1 MGSHS
6 ADKNLI
12 YKIAKA
18 YYQDELTQ
26 HEIGHRLGLSRVKIS
41 RLLQQAREE
50 GIVKT
55 SVIPPPGTFADLER
69 QLEAKYGLDEA
80 VIVAPSHHDKAN
92 IVRELGQTAA
102 DCLIRTL
109 QGQETL
115 GLSWGTTLSAAV
127 DSLPTRNWP
136 HLTVVQIAGGLGRP
150 EAEAYGGDLTRRAA
164 QALGSRSRMIPA
176 PGIVASRLARE
187 ALLADTSIAETM
199 TLAARAEVALV
210 GVGALTSDSV
220 VLQASALLTEEQIS
234 ELKARGMVGNI
245 ALRFYDAD
253 GQPIE
258 HEVND
263 RIIALD
269 LEQIKGIPRVI
280 GVAGGP
286 EKVDSIRAALRG
298 SLIDVLVTDNRTATR
313 LLNN

>member
-1 MGSHS
+1 
-6 ADKNLI
+6 
-12 YKIAKA
+12 
-18 YYQDELTQ
+18 
-26 HEIGHRLGLSRVKIS
+26 
-41 RLLQQAREE
+41 
-50 GIVKT
+50 
-55 SVIPPPGTFADLER
+55 
-69 QLEAKYGLDEA
+69 
-80 VIVAPSHHDKAN
+80 
-92 IVRELGQTAA
+92 
-102 DCLIRTL
+102 
-109 QGQETL
+109 
-115 GLSWGTTLSAAV
+115 
-127 DSLPTRNWP
+127 
-136 HLTVVQIAGGLGRP
+136 
-150 EAEAYGGDLTRRAA
+150 
-164 QALGSRSRMIPA
+164 MIPA
-176 PGIVASRLARE
+176 PGIVASRLVRE

-199 TLAARAEVALV
+199 ALAARAEVALV

-220 VLQASALLTEEQIS
+220 VLQASALLSEEQIS

-286 EKVDSIRAALRG
+286 DKVESIRAALRG